1 MIYKN
6 VSYEEEG
13 NNPFY
18 YMSYIDPEW
27 YFDNTIFVH
36 PRCKEV
42 LPSVCEDF
50 VDIEYIYFP
59 VDLRKIGDKAFYCC
73 SDLKY
78 IHLQE
83 GLRHIGKQAF
93 AGCNK
98 VRKLELPSTIR
109 FIGEKCF
116 EYNDNLATI
125 KYNGTVKQW
134 EMVRKG
140 KDWIRGDH
148 ELDIKCKDGVVH
160 VSCRVRYC
168 RWGSKDELVNKEL
181 IKDEIKEIISL
192 PVEQRIE
199 RAKAI
204 FDSFYHYALN
214 NKSFSDEDFDTI
226 FYGIP
231 KLFINTSGG
240 FKPIHY
246 KRYQTIFD
254 LDVSY
259 KEFKRIMNRKSKLEE
274 KAFDLITCRMP
285 AVRRMNIVIIGA
297 ALACKNRSLTWDTRR
312 LINEIM
318 GPLK

>member
-18 YMSYIDPEW
+18 YMSYVDPEW

-36 PRCKEV
+36 PRCKEI

-59 VDLRKIGDKAFYCC
+59 IGLRKIGDKAFYSC

-125 KYNGTVKQW
+125 KYNGTIKQW

-168 RWGSKDELVNKEL
+168 RWSSKDELVNKEL
-181 IKDEIKEIISL
+181 VKDETKEIISL

-199 RAKAI
+199 RAKGI

-214 NKSFSDEDFDTI
+214 NKSFSNEDFDTI

-259 KEFKRIMNRKSKLEE
+259 KEFKRIMTRKSKLEE

-297 ALACKNRSLTWDTRR
+297 ALVCKNKSLTWATRR
-312 LINEIM
+312 LIDEIM

>member
-18 YMSYIDPEW
+18 YMAYIDPKW

-36 PRCKEV
+36 PRCKEI

-59 VDLRKIGDKAFYCC
+59 IGLRKIGDKAFYCC

-160 VSCRVRYC
+160 VSCRIRYS
-168 RWGSKDELVNKEL
+168 RWGSKDELVNKGL
-181 IKDEIKEIISL
+181 VKDEIKEIISL

-199 RAKAI
+199 RAKGI

-231 KLFINTSGG
+231 KLFTNTSGG

-285 AVRRMNIVIIGA
+285 AVRRMNIVVIGA
-297 ALACKNRSLTWDTRR
+297 ALVCKNKSLTWDTRR